1 MNHYLKFADLVL
13 AVTKLATILIVAAMT
28 ITVLIAVFFRF
39 VIPLPIAWPPEAARF
54 MMVAVTMI
62 AGSIAARH
70 LEHVGITLVVDLL
83 PRPVA
88 LGLYIIGNVLVCV
101 FLVVFIWFSA
111 RLTLEM
117 GPRQISPSLGL
128 SMVYAYASMPIGGVL
143 MLIQTVAATIEG
155 TRRAA
160 AGDSPFSTEA
170 SSI

>member
-1 MNHYLKFADLVL
+1 MNLYLKFADLVL
-13 AVTKLATILIVAAMT
+13 AVTRVATILIVAAMT

-62 AGSIAARH
+62 AGSIAARR

-88 LGLYIIGNVLVCV
+88 LGLYIAGNALVCV
-101 FLVVFIWFSA
+101 FLAVFIWFSA
-111 RLTLEM
+111 RLTIEM

-128 SMVYAYASMPIGGVL
+128 SMVYAYASMPVGGLL
-143 MLIQTVAATIEG
+143 MLIQTIAATIEG
-155 TRRAA
+155 VRRSGG
-160 AGDSPFSTEA
+160 GDSPFSTEA
-170 SSI
+170 SPI